1 MEVVDAAAKATGAA
15 VGTAAGIASA
25 GLDLPS
31 TVSRSV
37 VEWLRNACEV
47 TGTGN
52 YASCYYIA
60 GLGFLLFLH
69 YTLFTIEESTAFKD
83 RAQGLKQAISEVRQL
98 LQFNVVPALLYFG
111 AFVGGVA
118 QAAMGGLEIS
128 SDDLMWGMSYA
139 QLIVV
144 VLLVNKFCLL
154 MTGQKNHGN
163 NNLYSGAFTNVQQ
176 LGGQVTLTS
185 VGLGYANVSVGAD
198 TVFVDGITP
207 MSPALKATSRPWFL
221 LFTWLQQVTDIA
233 ITNILVPSLQGFALG
248 KLVAAARA

>member
-1 MEVVDAAAKATGAA
+1 MEVIDAAAKATGAA

-69 YTLFTIEESTAFKD
+69 YLLFTIEMSTAFKN

-98 LQFNVVPALLYFG
+98 IQVNIVPALLYFG
-111 AFVGGVA
+111 AFVGGIA
-118 QAAMGGLEIS
+118 QAAMGGLELS
-128 SDDLMWGMSYA
+128 GDDLMWGMSYA

-144 VLLVNKFCLL
+144 LLLVNKFCLL
-154 MTGQKNHGN
+154 MTGAKNFGTN
-163 NNLYSGAFTNVQQ
+163 SSGAASGVA
-176 LGGQVTLTS
+176 LTS
-185 VGLGYANVSVGAD
+185 FVLGYQNVSTAGASP
-198 TVFVDGITP
+198 TSLLIAP
-207 MSPALKATSRPWFL
+207 MTPALKDTTRPWVL
-221 LFTWLQQVTDIA
+221 IFTWLQQVTDIA
-233 ITNILVPSLQGFALG
+233 ISNIIVPSLQGFALG

>member
-69 YTLFTIEESTAFKD
+69 YVLLTIEESTAFKS

-118 QAAMGGLEIS
+118 QAAMGGLELS

-144 VLLVNKFCLL
+144 LLLVNKFCLL
-154 MTGQKNHGN
+154 LTGTKNNGN
-163 NNLYSGAFTNVQQ
+163 YLSYSGAYSGQNQT
-176 LGGQVTLTS
+176 GGQVTLTS
-185 VGLGYANVSVGAD
+185 VGLAYANVSVGGSGFFDRTIA
-198 TVFVDGITP
+198 P
-207 MSPALKATSRPWFL
+207 MTPALKPTSRPWQL